1 MFNPKN
7 KNRMGS
13 IKFTKTKMKLGFKK
27 DKPTVYKIQQV
38 TYGVVDTE
46 TLIDDVAE
54 ACGLN
59 RAMTKAALEGI
70 VSRVCRFVGM
80 GHAVQLGELGTVK
93 PIFTA
98 KTKQTAE
105 ELGADNVRNKK
116 IRFYPGA
123 RWQQVVKGISIS
135 EYDLADGTIL
145 DEEEDDNA
153 TDSTQPGGDETG
165 GCTEMD

>member
-1 MFNPKN
+1 
-7 KNRMGS
+7 MGVQFVKS
-13 IKFTKTKMKLGFKK
+13 KMTLNFKK
-27 DKPTVYKIQQV
+27 EKPTVYKIQQV
-38 TYGVVDTE
+38 NYGVVDTQ

-123 RWQQVVKGISIS
+123 RLQQVVKGISIS

-165 GCTEMD
+165 GGTEMD